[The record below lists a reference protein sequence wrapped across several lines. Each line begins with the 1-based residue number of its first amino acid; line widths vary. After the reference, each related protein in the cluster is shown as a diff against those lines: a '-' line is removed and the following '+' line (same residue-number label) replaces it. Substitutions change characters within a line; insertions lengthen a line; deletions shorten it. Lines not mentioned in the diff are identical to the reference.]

1 MRRIAASLVIALML
15 AALAGAAQARPQ
27 PYPGI
32 APRSSHHQAGAPVQ
46 IPAATPT
53 NDGPSWT
60 VAILGGVA
68 VTFAF
73 GCAGV
78 LAGRASVRPQI
89 R

>member
-27 PYPGI
+27 PHPGI
-32 APRSSHHQAGAPVQ
+32 APHSPSQQTGPTVQ
-46 IPAATPT
+46 IPAATAT

-60 VAILGGVA
+60 LAILGGVA
-68 VTFAF
+68 VTVAF